1 MRSCSC
7 LSLST
12 ISGSTGSSGSSD
24 SSAIGLTGAT
34 FVVAVFLIAPGS
46 EVMGTTLLQ
55 LWDKGETGPVAALA
69 TLQVVITAVAVFLA
83 RKLFAVRIY
92 G

>member
-1 MRSCSC
+1 MFSCFSLLFILFMREYV
-7 LSLST
+7 T
-12 ISGSTGSSGSSD
+12 
-24 SSAIGLTGAT
+24 
-34 FVVAVFLIAPGS
+34 AVFLIAPGS

-69 TLQVVITAVAVFLA
+69 TLQVVITAAAVFLA